1 MITGEAVRSCFGDA
15 EQTFAALLAGAT
27 GVGRIRHLDSDRVN
41 VGYAYQIDD
50 AGVAQPL
57 TPSRWLAECVRAAL
71 AQAGV
76 DPVRERVYAVVG
88 TGLRELRTVEIT
100 RGGGPPPTERLHF
113 GPVLRAAVPGVRGV
127 LTVSNACSAGGHA
140 LALAQDAIELNLADA
155 VVVAATDTLT
165 ESMLAMIGRVVQPPT
180 TMLRP
185 FDADRTG
192 VLLGEGAVALVV
204 QPEAAA
210 AAPLARLRATGLS
223 CDAFHHTAPDPD
235 GIARAMRDA
244 HRRAGV
250 SAARIDLLI
259 GHGSGTGLNDPA
271 EVTAI
276 RATLGAA
283 PLVTAFKGAV
293 GHTSGG
299 AALLGVAMA
308 VRCLATGM
316 VPPVAGLRRPLAE
329 GTGVRFVT
337 GCAVPARP
345 RFAQVNA
352 FGFGGVN
359 SVTIL
364 ERVAGGRP
372 RQSAPEVPSGGS
384 GLAPRGRATPIAV
397 TGWGVHVP
405 GPAPT
410 IMVGGTALAG
420 ARVPGLGG
428 AVPAGQA
435 GELLGRKGLLGL
447 EPSTRLA
454 LCAAQAALGG
464 TPRRPRAPD
473 GPDPRTAVV
482 VSSNLGNVATVV
494 HIVDT
499 IRTDSWRYLSPL
511 HAPNASSNVI
521 ATTVAIWFQ
530 LGGPNLMICSGAAAG
545 LDAVAAGVSLLRA
558 DRADRVVVVGAE
570 PDDEVAQGL
579 HRSRSCA
586 AARRTLRAGAGCV
599 VLEPADRAEAGAPRL
614 VIDPEP
620 APGAAPPL
628 VGLPEAWGDL
638 YGASGVIALAAAA
651 ALLAGARISGPCR
664 VGCGD
669 EADGWRFAG
678 IAPAAGGSH
687 TEVDRAE
694 VDRAG

>member
-1 MITGEAVRSCFGDA
+1 MRTVITGEAVASCFGDA
-15 EQTFAALLAGAT
+15 EQTFAALLAGET
-27 GVGRIRHLDSDRVN
+27 GVGRIRHLDAGRVN
-41 VGYAYQIDD
+41 VDYAYQIDD
-50 AGVAQPL
+50 AGVARPL
-57 TPSRWLAECVRAAL
+57 TPSRWLADCVRTAL

-76 DPVRERVYAVVG
+76 EPARERVYAVVG
-88 TGLRELRTVEIT
+88 AGLRELRTVEIT
-100 RGGGPPPTERLHF
+100 RDGDPPPTERLHF
-113 GPVLRAAVPGVRGV
+113 GPVLRAAMPSVRGV

-140 LALAQDAIELNLADA
+140 LALAQDAIELDLADA

-165 ESMLAMIGRVVQPPT
+165 ESMLAMIGRVVQQPT

-204 QPEAAA
+204 QPESAAA
-210 AAPLARLRATGLS
+210 TPLARLRATGLS
-223 CDAFHHTAPDPD
+223 CDAFHPTAPDPG

-244 HRRAGV
+244 HHRAGV
-250 SAARIDLLI
+250 RADRIDLLV

-271 EVTAI
+271 EVAAI
-276 RATLGAA
+276 RETLGTG

-316 VPPVAGLRRPLAE
+316 IPPVVGLRRPLEQGA
-329 GTGVRFVT
+329 GVRFVIDR
-337 GCAVPARP
+337 AVPARP

-364 ERVAGGRP
+364 ERVAGARRRRP
-372 RQSAPEVPSGGS
+372 VPGTPARGG
-384 GLAPRGRATPIAV
+384 GPARRGPGTAIAI

-410 IMVGGTALAG
+410 ITIGGTALAG
-420 ARVPGLGG
+420 AQVPGLGG
-428 AVPAGQA
+428 AVAAGQA
-435 GELLGRKGLLGL
+435 GELLGRRGLLGL

-454 LCAAQAALGG
+454 LCAVHAALGG
-464 TPRRPRAPD
+464 APRRPRAPA

-482 VSSNLGNVATVV
+482 VSSNLGNMATVV
-494 HIVDT
+494 HTVDT
-499 IRTDSWRYLSPL
+499 VRTGSWRQVSPL
-511 HAPNASSNVI
+511 DAPNASSNVI
-521 ATTVAIWFQ
+521 ATTIAIWFQ
-530 LGGPNLMICSGAAAG
+530 LGGPNLMICSGATSG
-545 LDAVAAGVSLLRA
+545 LDAVAAGVSLLLA
-558 DRADRVVVVGAE
+558 DRADRVVVAGAE
-570 PDDEVAQGL
+570 PDDDVAQYL
-579 HRSRSCA
+579 HRARSCA
-586 AARRTLRAGAGCV
+586 AARRPLRAGAGCV
-599 VLEPADRAEAGAPRL
+599 VLETVDRAGATAPRL
-614 VIDPEP
+614 VLDP
-620 APGAAPPL
+620 APPGVAPQPPSGL

-638 YGASGVIALAAAA
+638 YGAGGVVALAAAA
-651 ALLAGARISGPCR
+651 SLLAGGRVRGPCR

-678 IAPAAGGSH
+678 IAAA
-687 TEVDRAE
+687 AE
-694 VDRAG
+694 VGHAG